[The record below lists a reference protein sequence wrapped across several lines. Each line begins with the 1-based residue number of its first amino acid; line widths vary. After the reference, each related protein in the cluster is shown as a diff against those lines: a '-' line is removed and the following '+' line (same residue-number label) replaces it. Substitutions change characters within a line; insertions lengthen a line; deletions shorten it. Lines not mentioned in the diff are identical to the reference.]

1 MNVTVHL
8 QSDGHLAAIV
18 RVPSI
23 QDAQYCV
30 CQLHRRKLG
39 SKRIMIAYD
48 QSSYG
53 SGPGRSVPTPLQ
65 IRSEF
70 DVTCTLFRLLHLIPF
85 PPVFILFLRAQVN
98 ALLAEIPQR
107 RLPLFKFRELY
118 EQRYTTSVMYL
129 TLFVFIK
136 FD

>member
-30 CQLHRRKLG
+30 SQLHRRKLG

-48 QSSYG
+48 QNNYG

-65 IRSEF
+65 IRLNLVRNSS
-70 DVTCTLFRLLHLIPF
+70 
-85 PPVFILFLRAQVN
+85 FLQN
-98 ALLAEIPQR
+98 I
-107 RLPLFKFRELY
+107 
-118 EQRYTTSVMYL
+118 
-129 TLFVFIK
+129 
-136 FD
+136 